1 MHARHGKLI
10 TMSTQP
16 GRVRQPDGIHLVLL
30 QGRVRPERR
39 QSVNKAAED
48 SGRSLGLYLDDLV
61 RYLEENGG
69 LPVFPKP
76 KPQAEELP
84 IPAA

>member
-1 MHARHGKLI
+1 MHAGDGRLT

-16 GRVRQPDGIHLVLL
+16 GRVRQPDGLHLVLL

-39 QSVNKAAED
+39 QAVNTAAED
-48 SGRSLGLYLDDLV
+48 SGRSVGLYLDDLV

-76 KPQAEELP
+76 KPQPEELP

>member
-1 MHARHGKLI
+1 
-10 TMSTQP
+10 MSTQP
-16 GRVRQPDGIHLVLL
+16 GRVRQPDGLHLVLL

-39 QSVNKAAED
+39 HAVNAAAEN

-69 LPVFPKP
+69 LPVFPRP
-76 KPQAEELP
+76 APQADELP